1 MLAYNEEFK
10 ENDDDDGRKL
20 GHFRLQIQFLEI
32 TVRISAGLDSRLPS
46 EICT

>member
-20 GHFRLQIQFLEI
+20 GHFRLQTQFLEI
-32 TVRISAGLDSRLPS
+32 REAQHRTPYMLEDDCP
-46 EICT
+46 